1 VALLQWACPVLT
13 AVFSFIILRE
23 KLTTAGILGAGIIL
37 FGIVAEILQG
47 EKTPAG
53 GRRRT
58 GPGDTSR

>member
-1 VALLQWACPVLT
+1 MENIFSNLIANSTEAVA
-13 AVFSFIILRE
+13 
-23 KLTTAGILGAGIIL
+23 IIL

-58 GPGDTSR
+58 DPGDTSR